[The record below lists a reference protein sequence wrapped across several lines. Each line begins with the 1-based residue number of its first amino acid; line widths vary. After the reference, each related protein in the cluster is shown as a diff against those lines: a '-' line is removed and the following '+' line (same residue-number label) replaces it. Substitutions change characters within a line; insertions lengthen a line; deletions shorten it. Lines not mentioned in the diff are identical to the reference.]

1 MSVSHLFSK
10 PPVVEFR
17 SSMTNCAGCGSDLK
31 VRKTRTFTV
40 STVHLGRFRAREVF
54 LTYKPC
60 GHTYRSEELC
70 TLVPPGANFGYE
82 VIIYAGKALFLQHR
96 NEEEVVAELA
106 QRNVRIS
113 PREVSLLGMRFVV
126 HLALAHQRPGEACAG
141 KHSRHLS

>member
-54 LTYKPC
+54 LTCKPC

-96 NEEEVVAELA
+96 NGEEVVAELA